1 MPIEPGGRL
10 GPYEVLALLG
20 TGGMGR
26 VFRAHDTRLDRDV
39 AIKVLLKGAGGDE
52 DRLRRFEQEARVIGA
67 LNHPNV
73 VVIHDTG
80 RDEGS
85 PYLVTEL
92 LEGDT
97 LRERLRR
104 GPLTER
110 KAVEIA
116 IQIARGLAAA
126 HDKGIT
132 HRDLKPENVFLTRD
146 GQVKILDFGL
156 AHIGRTE
163 PGGPETGSG
172 SGSGNGTLSLS
183 GAVMGTAG
191 YMAPEQIRG
200 RPVDPRADIFALGAV
215 LYELLCGRRAFPGE
229 TAVDRGLEALH
240 SEPRG
245 LAAIS
250 GLSPSLVA
258 LVSRCLEKRPEDRFQ
273 SAHDVAFALETYPTQ
288 PWDPG
293 PGTRRRRQWNK
304 ELWVAGV
311 ATLLLLALAG
321 GMRLWRS
328 TREELLPR
336 PSFTR
341 VTYRPMVLGPARF
354 APDEQTVLL
363 TANLEGG
370 PRVYATLPEW
380 MELRPLTAT
389 GHSLSAVSQDSE
401 LAVLTSGIQGRLG
414 RVGMTSSAVREVA
427 EHADSADFAPS
438 GELMIVQ
445 SVAPLRSFIEYPIGK
460 VIFETD
466 AGLDS
471 CRFSPDGKRIAC
483 IHRHP
488 GVFDLDVP
496 GVVLVIDLQGRS
508 QEVGGWWNNIQG
520 LAWAPGE
527 EIWISATRQGQQRGL
542 FGVDLRGQVRPLLIA
557 PTDLLLHDV
566 SHGGRALIRRGD
578 GGRSVRLLSGD
589 GEERDLSWLAYS
601 AAVDLT
607 ADGKQLLLVEDRGT
621 FLRPVDGAAAVL
633 VAQGVEGRAIS
644 SDGRTVLAC
653 ADPPRCSMRR
663 LIPTGVGLPVDLPRG
678 AVDQFWDARF
688 FDSDRQLVFTGRAD
702 GESLPRVWTQGL
714 EGEPRPISPPGIHSP
729 LPSPDGQWFAAQQDS
744 GVVLLPLQGGVPAP
758 LPGDLQGK
766 PVGWTREGQLLVAR
780 LEEKRLVVQKVN
792 VRTGQGRVWR
802 TLKPPDRSGFL
813 RFEGVVTHPDGQVA
827 YTFLWGTGD
836 LFIVD
841 GLTAGRR

>member
-1 MPIEPGGRL
+1 MAPPRGQLPLPGGKATLAGCRIEPGGRL
-10 GPYEVLALLG
+10 GPYEILTLLG

-39 AIKVLLKGAGGDE
+39 AIKVLLRGAVGDE

-97 LRERLRR
+97 LRERLRH
-104 GPLTER
+104 GPLPER
-110 KAVEIA
+110 KAVEIT

-156 AHIGRTE
+156 ARIGHSE
-163 PGGPETGSG
+163 PLGEDS
-172 SGSGNGTLSLS
+172 GTLSPS

-200 RPVDPRADIFALGAV
+200 RPVDHRADIFALGAL

-229 TAVDRGLEALH
+229 TAVDRGMEALH
-240 SEPRG
+240 AEPQG
-245 LAAIS
+245 LTGAA
-250 GLSPSLVA
+250 PSLMA

-273 SAHDVAFALETYPTQ
+273 SAHDVAFALETYQTQ
-288 PWDPG
+288 PRG
-293 PGTRRRRQWNK
+293 PRRRARWRK

-311 ATLLLLALAG
+311 ATLLLLLLAG
-321 GMRLWRS
+321 GVRLWS
-328 TREELLPR
+328 SPREELLPR
-336 PSFTR
+336 PAFTR
-341 VTYRPMVLGPARF
+341 VTYRPTVLGPARF

-363 TANLEGG
+363 TASFEGP

-380 MELRPLTAT
+380 MEVRPLTGP
-389 GHSLSAVSQDSE
+389 GHSLSAVSRDSE
-401 LAVLTSGIQGRLG
+401 LAVLTGIQGRLG

-427 EHADSADFAPS
+427 EHADYVDFAPS
-438 GELMIVQ
+438 GQLMIVQ
-445 SVAPLRSFIEYPIGK
+445 KLAPLRSLIQYPIGK

-466 AGLDS
+466 AGLDN
-471 CRFSPDGKRIAC
+471 CRFSPEGERIAC

-496 GVVLVIDLQGRS
+496 GVVLVIDLEGRS
-508 QEVGGWWNNIQG
+508 HELGGWWNNIQG

-527 EIWISATRQGQQRGL
+527 EIWISAAREGQQRGL
-542 FGVDLRGQVRPLLIA
+542 FGVDLGGRVRPLLIA

-566 SHGGRALIRRGD
+566 SPGGRALIRRGER
-578 GGRSVRLLSGD
+578 GRSVRLLRPD
-589 GEERDLSWLAYS
+589 GEERDLGWLDYS

-607 ADGKQLLLVEDRGT
+607 FDGKQLLLVEDRGT

-633 VAQGVEGRAIS
+633 VAKGVEGARS
-644 SDGRTVLAC
+644 PRTDAWCWPARILRSV
-653 ADPPRCSMRR
+653 
-663 LIPTGVGLPVDLPRG
+663 RG
-678 AVDQFWDARF
+678 
-688 FDSDRQLVFTGRAD
+688 
-702 GESLPRVWTQGL
+702 
-714 EGEPRPISPPGIHSP
+714 
-729 LPSPDGQWFAAQQDS
+729 
-744 GVVLLPLQGGVPAP
+744 GG
-758 LPGDLQGK
+758 
-766 PVGWTREGQLLVAR
+766 
-780 LEEKRLVVQKVN
+780 
-792 VRTGQGRVWR
+792 
-802 TLKPPDRSGFL
+802 
-813 RFEGVVTHPDGQVA
+813 
-827 YTFLWGTGD
+827 
-836 LFIVD
+836 
-841 GLTAGRR
+841 